1 MTKIVESVNPY
12 REEMKNIGY
21 KVAMQS
27 IRKVVRDPKTNDVA
41 KLNIIMSIV
50 HDFEEDLEAAEEA
63 EERRAIREDE
73 DQMRREKIDDLFT
86 GVAATLDKVK
96 IIKTEAG
103 DK

>member
-1 MTKIVESVNPY
+1 MTKIVEAVNPY

-50 HDFEEDLEAAEEA
+50 HDFEEDLEDAEAA
-63 EERRAIREDE
+63 EERRAIQADE
-73 DQMRREKIDDLFT
+73 AEMRKQKIDDLFD
-86 GVAATLDKVK
+86 GMKEPLDKVGTGK
-96 IIKTEAG
+96 
-103 DK
+103 

>member
-1 MTKIVESVNPY
+1 MTKIVEAVNPY
-12 REEMKNIGY
+12 RTEMKNIGY

-50 HDFEEDLEAAEEA
+50 HDFEEDLLYAEDM

-73 DQMRREKIDDLFT
+73 AQMHKEKIDDLFDGMT
-86 GVAATLDKVK
+86 APLDELKVRK
-96 IIKTEAG
+96 DG
-103 DK
+103 N